1 MILLLASG
9 NPGKAREVGAALAG
23 LPVRVVTPKE
33 AGISLE
39 VEETGSTY
47 AENALL
53 KAEAACRA
61 GGLPALADDSG
72 IEVDALPGELGV
84 RSARFGGEGLDDAGR
99 NRLLL
104 ERLAGVEEARR
115 GARFVC
121 VLAFVRPG
129 GRFGFFEGELSG
141 RVLAEPRGE
150 GGFGYDPLLY
160 LPSLGRTVAELDL
173 ETKNRISHRGRAL
186 AAFRGWLAREL
197 AENPYRPMRGRRRTG

>member
-104 ERLAGVEEARR
+104 KRLAGVEEARR

-121 VLAFVRPG
+121 VLAFVRPD
-129 GRFGFFEGELSG
+129 GRFGFFEGELPG

-186 AAFRGWLAREL
+186 AAFRGWLAQEL
-197 AENPYRPMRGRRRTG
+197 AENP